1 MAKRYLLTEES
12 TTSLA
17 KSGFSITAK
26 WRLLTSMEDTEES
39 ENIDSSLLDPSEVRD
54 NRSKGIHDGN
64 KDEDSDKD
72 QKVTPIVKKL

>member
-1 MAKRYLLTEES
+1 
-12 TTSLA
+12 
-17 KSGFSITAK
+17 
-26 WRLLTSMEDTEES
+26 MEDTEES
-39 ENIDSSLLDPSEVRD
+39 ENIDSSLLGPSEVRD